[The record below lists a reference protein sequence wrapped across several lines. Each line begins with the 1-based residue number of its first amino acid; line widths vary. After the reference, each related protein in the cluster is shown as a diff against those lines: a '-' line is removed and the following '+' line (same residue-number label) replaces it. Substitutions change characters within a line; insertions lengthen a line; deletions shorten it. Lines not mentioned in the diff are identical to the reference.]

1 MRIGIIGLGD
11 IGGNLAAWLAAAGH
25 AVTGYDID
33 PAAMARAAARG
44 VTPVGSRAE
53 LVGRAEIIVTS
64 LADLEAVRTTYFA
77 PDGLVALAGAD
88 RVTVECSTLPP
99 DLTREITAARARTGG
114 AAVEAAVIGIGKDAA
129 AGQLYLLVA
138 GDPASIDR
146 ARPFLDAAG
155 RGWLPMG
162 ASGTAAIAK
171 VLNNGVGAAT
181 MCAIAEALALA
192 AHHGIAPATLVE
204 AMRTGAGAGASVV
217 LDRHG
222 AFMAEAEASTRPF
235 NPIASKDAAALGA
248 LLTDT
253 VAAALPALAGMVETY
268 RENLIDAEVAAPEV
282 LARCAHRRLKEATA
296 K

>member
-1 MRIGIIGLGD
+1 MRIGVIGLGD

-25 AVTGYDID
+25 EVAGYDID
-33 PAAMARAAARG
+33 PAAAARAAARG

-53 LVGRAEIIVTS
+53 LVDRADIIATS

-99 DLTREITAARARTGG
+99 DFTREITAARRKSG
-114 AAVEAAVIGIGKDAA
+114 AAALEAAVIGIGKDAL
-129 AGQLYLLVA
+129 AGQLYLMVA
-138 GDPASIDR
+138 GDPASIER

-155 RGWLPMG
+155 RGWLLMG
-162 ASGTAAIAK
+162 ASGTAAVAK

-192 AHHGIAPATLVE
+192 AHHGIEPAALVE

-222 AFMAEAEASTRPF
+222 TFMAEAEASTRPF
-235 NPIASKDAAALGA
+235 NPIASKDTAALGV
-248 LLTDT
+248 LLPGA
-253 VAAALPALAGMVETY
+253 VAAALPMLAGMVETY
-268 RENLIDAEVAAPEV
+268 RETLTDAQVAAPEV
-282 LARCAHRRLKEATA
+282 LARCARQRLKEATSP
-296 K
+296 

>member
-11 IGGNLAAWLAAAGH
+11 IGGNLAAWLAAGGH

-33 PAAMARAAARG
+33 PAAMARAAAQG
-44 VTPVGSRAE
+44 VAPAASRAE
-53 LVGRAEIIVTS
+53 LVERADVIATS
-64 LADLEAVRTTYFA
+64 LADLDAVRTTYFA
-77 PDGLVALAGAD
+77 EDGLVALAGPD

-99 DLTREITAARARTGG
+99 DLTREITAARARAGG

-129 AGQLYLLVA
+129 AGQLYLMVA
-138 GDPASIDR
+138 GDPAAIDR

-155 RGWLPMG
+155 RGWLPTG

-171 VLNNGVGAAT
+171 ALNNGVGAAT

-192 AHHGIAPATLVE
+192 AHHGISPATLVE

-222 AFMAEAEASTRPF
+222 AFMAAAEASTRPF
-235 NPIASKDAAALGA
+235 NPIARKDAAALGA
-248 LLTDT
+248 LLPDA
-253 VAAALPALAGMVETY
+253 VAAALPTLAGMVETY
-268 RENLIDAEVAAPEV
+268 RETLTDARLAAPEL
-282 LARCAHRRLKEATA
+282 LARRAHQRLKEATS

>member
-1 MRIGIIGLGD
+1 MKIGIIGLGD
-11 IGGNLAAWLAAAGH
+11 IGGNLAAWLASCGH
-25 AVTGYDID
+25 EVTGYDID
-33 PAAMARAAARG
+33 PAAAARAAARG
-44 VTPVGSRAE
+44 VTPAGSRAE
-53 LVGRAEIIVTS
+53 LVERAEVIVTS
-64 LADLEAVRTTYFA
+64 LADLAAVRTTYFA
-77 PDGLVALAGAD
+77 EDGLIALAGAG

-99 DLTREITAARARTGG
+99 DLARQITAARCAGG
-114 AAVEAAVIGIGKDAA
+114 GVAIEAAVIGIGKDAL
-129 AGQLYLLVA
+129 AGQLYLMAA
-138 GDPASIDR
+138 GDPASIER

-155 RGWLPMG
+155 RGWLLTG

-181 MCAIAEALALA
+181 LCAIAEALALA

-248 LLTDT
+248 LLPDA
-253 VAAALPALAGMVETY
+253 VATALPMLAGMVATY
-268 RENLIDAEVAAPEV
+268 RETLTDAGAAAPEV
-282 LARCAHRRLKEATA
+282 LTRCAHRRLKDATST
-296 K
+296 